1 MNIIYCLESVVGS
14 TIAGY
19 NWYFSSEH
27 SYNKI
32 IKFKSRWRWLYMNI
46 KASIEKYSYLRTT
59 LDSLN
64 VYLIKCNL
72 LMRFDCGSFI
82 WTCFIIEWYVWAAIH
97 MRDRCFRWSDKNG
110 WSWAFRELTCNLREI
125 WENYLDCKNLTVL
138 FSPQIILVEEN
149 SAHYQIPIMTL
160 SFLFSEKSMQCT
172 LTCINTLSSRPNYE
186 ISVPVFIFS
195 GFIFLA
201 AY

>member
-14 TIAGY
+14 TIAAC
-19 NWYFSSEH
+19 NWYFSSER

-46 KASIEKYSYLRTT
+46 KASIEKYSYFRTT

-110 WSWAFRELTCNLREI
+110 WSCNLREI
-125 WENYLDCKNLTVL
+125 WDNYLDCKNLT
-138 FSPQIILVEEN
+138 
-149 SAHYQIPIMTL
+149 
-160 SFLFSEKSMQCT
+160 
-172 LTCINTLSSRPNYE
+172 
-186 ISVPVFIFS
+186 FIFS
-195 GFIFLA
+195 PNNSGWGKQWWPMCSLPNSYNDFIFFFLGKKA
-201 AY
+201 CNALSHAHTL